1 MYPLEMAF
9 VRPEQKLM
17 KPEDNSARSTD
28 SIKRFGI
35 PRTKSFLVLCGA
47 LLAAILVSC
56 VSINRVV
63 MVPPQI
69 PGAEYVGSDT
79 CSQCHDNITK
89 GFHSATHAK
98 LIASG
103 PNAVNMGCESCH
115 GPGSLHNESGGAHHT
130 IINPRKSPETCF
142 QCHLE
147 MRARFNL
154 PNGHPVLAGKMSC
167 SDCHN
172 PHQGPAVKGGGT
184 ALASE
189 HDTCAKCHTA
199 QHGPFVFEHEAVRE
213 GCTTC
218 HEPHGSVNAKMLR
231 ERNHALCLKCH
242 FQQQTAPGRI
252 AIGGRDHTAF
262 LSRGTCWSAGCHE
275 AVHGS
280 QIGSSLRF

>member
-1 MYPLEMAF
+1 M
-9 VRPEQKLM
+9 
-17 KPEDNSARSTD
+17 
-28 SIKRFGI
+28 
-35 PRTKSFLVLCGA
+35 
-47 LLAAILVSC
+47 
-56 VSINRVV
+56 
-63 MVPPQI
+63 
-69 PGAEYVGSDT
+69 
-79 CSQCHDNITK
+79 
-89 GFHSATHAK
+89 
-98 LIASG
+98 
-103 PNAVNMGCESCH
+103 NMGCESCH
-115 GPGSLHNESGGAHHT
+115 GPGSLHNESGGERGT
-130 IINPRKSPETCF
+130 IINPNKSPETCF

-154 PNGHPVLAGKMSC
+154 PNGHLVLAGKMSC

-172 PHQGPAVKGGGT
+172 PHKGPAIKGGST

-218 HEPHGSVNAKMLR
+218 HEPHGSVNAKMLK

-262 LSRGTCWSAGCHE
+262 LSRGACWSAGCHE